1 MARKISNAQKQQV
14 ISQYIQSAQGRR
26 KLAASMIQPLRV
38 RRDYTSVL
46 RKAFLVEDL
55 PDGALPIYDRDPDV
69 TAFVIGE
76 EGQNVL
82 NFIKPRRVL
91 FPLFEIASNP
101 SIPITQLKE
110 RRYDLIERSQ
120 DLAKSEI
127 QAEEDTRGFSI
138 LDAVATDPN
147 APNPDIPVGAPI
159 TPDVLADSFADIE
172 RHDLRVA
179 RIFMNAKDYTDVRKF
194 GRDILDVESQ
204 AALLAT
210 GLMANLWGAKIIVSR
225 IVPVGQVYVLAE
237 PEYVGRIPVR
247 TELTVMSADV
257 PQERTVGF
265 SIFEHLGIG
274 AHNPR
279 GLSRLIVTRL

>member
-1 MARKISNAQKQQV
+1 MPRKISNAQKQQV

-26 KLAASMIQPLRV
+26 KLAASMIQPLRI

-147 APNPDIPVGAPI
+147 APNPDIPVVAPI

-279 GLSRLIVTRL
+279 ALSRLIVTRL

>member
-1 MARKISNAQKQQV
+1 MASRISNAQKQQV
-14 ISQYIQSAQGRR
+14 VSKYIQSAEGRR
-26 KLAASMIQPLRV
+26 KLAASMIQPLRT

-55 PDGALPIYDRDPDV
+55 PDGALAIYDRDPDI

-82 NFIKPRRVL
+82 NFVKPRRVM

-110 RRYDLIERSQ
+110 RRYDLIDRSQ
-120 DLAKSEI
+120 DLGKSQI
-127 QAEEDTRGFSI
+127 QVQEDTRGFDI
-138 LDAVATDPN
+138 FDAVATDPN
-147 APNPDIPVGAPI
+147 APNPDIPVVAPI
-159 TPDVLADSFADIE
+159 TPDVLADSFADVE

-194 GRDILDVESQ
+194 GRDTLDIESQ

-225 IVPVGQVYVLAE
+225 VVPVGQVYVLAE

-274 AHNPR
+274 CHNPR
-279 GLSRLIVTRL
+279 ALSRLIVTRV

>member
-1 MARKISNAQKQQV
+1 MRKISNAQKQQV
-14 ISQYIQSAQGRR
+14 ISKYIQSAEGRR
-26 KLAASMIQPLRV
+26 RLAASMIQPLRV

-76 EGQNVL
+76 EGHNVL
-82 NFIKPRRVL
+82 NYIKPLRVL

-110 RRYDLIERSQ
+110 RRYDLLERSQ
-120 DLAKSEI
+120 DLAKAEI

-147 APNPDIPVGAPI
+147 APNPDIPVAAPV

-204 AALLAT
+204 ASLLAT

-265 SIFEHLGIG
+265 SIFQHLGIG

-279 GLSRLIVTRL
+279 AVSRLIVTRL

>member
-1 MARKISNAQKQQV
+1 MRKISNAQKQQV
-14 ISQYIQSAQGRR
+14 ISKYIQSAEGRR
-26 KLAASMIQPLRV
+26 RLAASMIQPLRV

-76 EGQNVL
+76 EGHNVL
-82 NFIKPRRVL
+82 NYIKPLRVM

-110 RRYDLIERSQ
+110 RRYDLLERSQ
-120 DLAKSEI
+120 DLGKSEI
-127 QAEEDTRGFSI
+127 QAQEDTRGFSI

-147 APNPDIPVGAPI
+147 APNPDIPVAAPV

-204 AALLAT
+204 ASLLAT

-274 AHNPR
+274 SHNPR
-279 GLSRLIVTRL
+279 ALSRLIVTRL

>member
-1 MARKISNAQKQQV
+1 MANKISNAQKQQV
-14 ISQYIQSAQGRR
+14 ISKYISSAEGRR

-76 EGQNVL
+76 EGENVL
-82 NFIKPRRVL
+82 NYIKPRRII

-138 LDAVATDPN
+138 LDAVAADPN

-225 IVPVGQVYVLAE
+225 IVPVGFVYVLAE

-274 AHNPR
+274 SHNPR
-279 GLSRLIVTRL
+279 ALSRMVVTRV